1 MATSSVPTYDP
12 QTTAKQLAQL
22 YIQGRQDLVDAQG
35 KVATAT
41 SSALTKLGGSLS
53 TFQSVLSS
61 MGTKKSVLA
70 NTATFSSDVGTA
82 TASATASA
90 GTYNFYVEQLATAGQ
105 VSYGGVTDADSATA
119 GDLTVTLAD
128 GTNFVVTLANADKNL
143 DNKISAKEIAAAING
158 AAGNNSRVTASTMTI
173 NGASTLVLTSAKT
186 GALNDV
192 SLDVSGITDPAL
204 AAQLDVSNQTRV
216 VTPQDASVWV
226 GDPNQPGST
235 QLTQASN
242 TFTVVDG
249 VSMTFTKAQAVGA
262 APVTLTVANDPSG
275 TAANVQAFVDGWNK
289 LLATFK
295 DLGDH
300 GDAAAGKAPA
310 IFASD
315 AGLTTLR
322 NSMATMLRKASGNES
337 LATFGITLQRD
348 GTLALDTARL
358 NKKLAIDP
366 TGLDS
371 VFGNDIAG
379 TGVLGGLSKLMDQ
392 WTDTTKGQITARKDS
407 NTKLQASITTRQA
420 ALSTQYDNAYK
431 RYLTQFT
438 QLQALQS
445 QMSNT
450 GSIFDAL
457 FSKSSDN

>member
-12 QTTAKQLAQL
+12 KTTAAQLAQL

-41 SSALTKLGGSLS
+41 SSALTKLGSSLS
-53 TFQSVLSS
+53 TFQGVLGS

-70 NTATFSSDVGTA
+70 NTATFSSDVGKA
-82 TASATASA
+82 TASATASP

-128 GTNFVVTLANADKNL
+128 GSNFVVTLANADKNL
-143 DNKISAKEIAAAING
+143 DNKISAKEIAAAINA

-173 NGASTLVLTSAKT
+173 NGASTLVLTAAQT

-192 SLDVSGITDPAL
+192 SLDVSGITDPVL
-204 AAQLDVSNQTRV
+204 AAQLDVGNQTRV
-216 VTPQDASVWV
+216 VTPQDASVWI
-226 GDPNQPGST
+226 GDPAQPGST

-249 VSMTFTKAQAVGA
+249 VSMTFTKAQPGV
-262 APVTLTVANDPSG
+262 PVTLTVANDPSG

-295 DLGDH
+295 ELGDH
-300 GDAAAGKAPA
+300 GDAASGKSPA

-348 GTLALDTARL
+348 GTLALDTTRL
-358 NKKLAIDP
+358 NKKLATDP

-392 WTDTTKGQITARKDS
+392 WTDTAKGQIAVRKDS
-407 NTKLQASITTRQA
+407 NTKLQASLTTRQA
-420 ALSTQYDNAYK
+420 ALSTQYDSAYK